1 VAGLVVVK
9 RKSRPCGWIR
19 TERARRIVQIG
30 REAGEIGDQAERRL
44 HIARSIRQFLGSA
57 LVFVAT
63 DDDVHAGAAG
73 HVVASA
79 VDNFD
84 VRARPVFESMCER
97 GSTFNPAIMGMQAAV
112 LARDIGHA
120 TVLSL
125 DQLIEERAWRR
136 SFFYQ
141 HFMRP
146 AGIDHG
152 LYSAIRVNDSIC
164 DVLGCWRERKDRP
177 FDEEHR
183 AEIELLVGEFG
194 HLWRRQTRAEPW
206 PGQLPPRYRR
216 TFELLL
222 TGLSEKQIA
231 AELELTPGSLHQYVT
246 SLYKMLGVSSR
257 AELMS
262 RAIKR
267 SDLSLDNIRRAD
279 ER

>member
-1 VAGLVVVK
+1 M
-9 RKSRPCGWIR
+9 
-19 TERARRIVQIG
+19 ERARRIFQIG

-44 HIARSIRQFLGSA
+44 HIARSIREFIGAA

-63 DDDVHAGAAG
+63 DDDVHAGAPG

-79 VDNFD
+79 VDNFEAG
-84 VRARPVFESMCER
+84 VRPVFDSMCER
-97 GSTFNPAIMGMQAAV
+97 GSTFNPAITGMQAAV
-112 LARDIGHA
+112 LARDIGQP
-120 TVLSL
+120 TVLRL

-141 HFMRP
+141 HFMYP

-152 LYSAIRVNDSIC
+152 LYSAIRVNDSVC

-177 FDEEHR
+177 FDEDQR
-183 AEIELLVGEFG
+183 VEIELLVGEFG
-194 HLWRRQTRAEPW
+194 HLWRRQTQAEPW
-206 PGQLPPRYRR
+206 PGHLPPRYRR

-231 AELELTPGSLHQYVT
+231 AELGLTPGSLHQYVT

-267 SDLSLDNIRRAD
+267 SELLMGS
-279 ER
+279 